1 MYEKFNFLG
10 KKFSRVIL
18 KKETISDLGR
28 EKVKLK
34 TETKNTLWKVL
45 RNGEEIIPVICLKT
59 TLSKCNSY
67 IVIRGR
73 KQSGCQ
79 RF

>member
-1 MYEKFNFLG
+1 MYEKFDFLG

-28 EKVKLK
+28 EKAKLK
-34 TETKNTLWKVL
+34 TETKNTLWKV

-59 TLSKCNSY
+59 TMSKCNSY

-73 KQSGCQ
+73 KQSRCQ